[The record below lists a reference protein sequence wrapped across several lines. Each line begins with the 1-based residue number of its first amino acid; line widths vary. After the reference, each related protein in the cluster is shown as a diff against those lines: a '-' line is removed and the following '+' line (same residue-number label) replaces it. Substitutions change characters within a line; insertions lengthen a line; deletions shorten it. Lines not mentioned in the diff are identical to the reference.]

1 MLRENIKQHIRHEKV
16 LRDESPGKPLSG
28 SQRAL
33 YHRVKRDAL
42 KGIEDLTFLLE
53 NLPEK
58 QLEQIFTAEI
68 MRKFLNVLLSLES
81 DNLDSRRER
90 VKSLWRLILYRGVGY
105 GINLIGRESWRA
117 LTSRMNS
124 EIEALYYSTLG

>member
-16 LRDESPGKPLSG
+16 LRDESPEKSLSG

-33 YHRVKRDAL
+33 YHRAKRDAL

-68 MRKFLNVLLSLES
+68 MRKFFNVLLSLES

-90 VKSLWRLILYRGVGY
+90 VKSLWRLILYRGAAY
-105 GINLIGRESWRA
+105 GIKLIGKDSWRA

>member
-16 LRDESPGKPLSG
+16 LRDESPRKPLAG

-68 MRKFLNVLLSLES
+68 MRKFFNVLLSLES

-90 VKSLWRLILYRGVGY
+90 VKSLWRLILYRGADY
-105 GINLIGRESWRA
+105 GIKLIGKDSWRA